1 MAGGNNVCL
10 VWVVDA
16 EAAAV
21 GANAARAWAADA
33 PAAVVGEEEAPQY
46 GARKLRPVRVRR
58 ADSLGW
64 LQETEDAAR
73 GEVLTAAKPW
83 GSA

>member
-1 MAGGNNVCL
+1 MAAKAVRL
-10 VWVVDA
+10 R
-16 EAAAV
+16 AAAV
-21 GANAARAWAADA
+21 QARIAADA
-33 PAAVVGEEEAPQY
+33 TAAVVGKEEAPQY